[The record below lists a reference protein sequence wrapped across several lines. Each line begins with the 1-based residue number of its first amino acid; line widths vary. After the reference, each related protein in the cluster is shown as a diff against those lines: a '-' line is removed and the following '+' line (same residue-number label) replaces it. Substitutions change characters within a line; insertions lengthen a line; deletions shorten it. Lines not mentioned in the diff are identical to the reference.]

1 MDLCSP
7 NLSTLIPAM
16 VAAQT
21 AFGRA
26 VKDARN
32 DHFGSAYTSL
42 ASALEA
48 VLPALNG
55 HGLAV
60 AQQTHLSDT
69 GVMMLRTTLLHASG
83 EWIASEYPIQPTKP
97 DPQGYGS
104 ALTYAR
110 RYALMA
116 LVGIAP
122 EDDDGNLASFRP
134 TEAPRRKARGNYQPR
149 AKIPRE
155 LTNLD
160 LDALATEL
168 ADAID
173 DAPNVARLDELI
185 PSLQMLPS
193 SLLPP
198 LRRRFS
204 LRRAELHE
212 GATSDAPGE
221 GGISPSRTGLTQPLV
236 EPSV

>member
-1 MDLCSP
+1 MDLFSP
-7 NLSTLIPAM
+7 NLSTLIPAL

-21 AFGRA
+21 AFGKA

-32 DHFGSAYTSL
+32 DHFGSAYTTL
-42 ASALEA
+42 ASALDA
-48 VLPALNG
+48 VLPALNT

-60 AQQTHLSDT
+60 AQQTHVGDT
-69 GVMMLRTTLLHASG
+69 GVVMLRTTVLHVSG

-122 EDDDGNLASFRP
+122 EDDDGNLASARQI
-134 TEAPRRKARGNYQPR
+134 EAPKRKARGSNFQARASAPR
-149 AKIPRE
+149 DFDA
-155 LTNLD
+155 NFD
-160 LDALATEL
+160 LDSLAADL

-173 DAPNVARLDELI
+173 AAPNVARLDELI
-185 PSLQMLPS
+185 PTLQALPS

-204 LRRAELHE
+204 QRRAMLHQDDT
-212 GATSDAPGE
+212 AASCDTGE
-221 GGISPSRTGLTQPLV
+221 GGHV
-236 EPSV
+236 AK